1 MRPSQQRQHE
11 GPSHGGTPSRPRLRP
26 PATHIIAGQ
35 HLANGTS
42 TGHHL
47 VTRRDLDEIRVV
59 PADSGTAACSR
70 TCLSTSSWQ
79 PVAYFRVHA
88 LALASKRALH
98 AQEPKPVTCV
108 DGNAPDASRACINS
122 RKHGAERSSHSEAQ
136 DISRVRAFK
145 LEDLD
150 GSHTG

>member
-1 MRPSQQRQHE
+1 MRPSHWQQRQHE

-47 VTRRDLDEIRVV
+47 VTRQDLDEIRVV
-59 PADSGTAACSR
+59 PACSR

-88 LALASKRALH
+88 LALASKRALQ

-108 DGNAPDASRACINS
+108 VGNAPDASRACINA

-136 DISRVRAFK
+136 DISRVRANK